1 METPPCLDR
10 EIVTGR
16 PARTSAVR
24 ALVCLLGVAISVG
37 CTRPTDAWIADLD
50 DPNELTR
57 RLAALA
63 LREVPTRDS
72 EKAVLALTRATTDRR
87 GSVAR
92 AAVDSL
98 RALHDVAV
106 PLLLSR
112 FGEPA
117 TSARDRR
124 AIVFAL
130 SGIGLEATRAILYRM
145 PKIDDPDDR
154 LELARAIARSD
165 DVDNALPLLLDAM
178 QDDERA
184 STRSFAVLAVSLV
197 LAENDTRTAE
207 SDALRDALIRAT
219 TDDDRAV
226 RIYAVRALARL
237 ATLDQRALRA
247 IENVLESAERQSLR
261 RTAILALAP
270 RYVAALADREVNTA
284 AAAHAEAALA
294 RCGDAAI
301 PALVEVLRR
310 DDPQHA
316 AIAADRLVSRGAPS
330 VEPLLELLAE
340 EDFSKTT
347 LVVDTLARIGV
358 PAIDSLIETV
368 RFGLW
373 RARPNAAA
381 ALGRIPAG
389 ASRSVPVLTELLEDE
404 TSPVRLAA
412 ILALARLLPA
422 SLTSYDAVRAAAA
435 TLDRSPAIDQAIER
449 FAAAQTRARGG

>member
-1 METPPCLDR
+1 MEMPACLDR
-10 EIVTGR
+10 DIVTRR

-24 ALVCLLGVAISVG
+24 ALVCMLGVAFCVG

-63 LREVPTRDS
+63 LREAPRDDA
-72 EKAVLALTRATTDRR
+72 ERAVVALTRATTDRQ

-98 RALHDVAV
+98 RACHDVAV

-112 FGEPA
+112 FSEPQ
-117 TSARDRR
+117 TPARDRR

-130 SGIGLEATRAILYRM
+130 SGIGLEATRAILQRL
-145 PKIDDPDDR
+145 PEIDDPDDR

-165 DVDNALPLLLDAM
+165 DADSALPLLLDAM
-178 QDDERA
+178 QDDEPA
-184 STRSFAVLAVSLV
+184 STRSFAVLAVSLA
-197 LAENDTRTAE
+197 LAEDETHAAE
-207 SDALRDALIRAT
+207 PDALRDALIRAT
-219 TDDDRAV
+219 TDEDRSV

-237 ATLDQRALRA
+237 AALDQRALRA
-247 IENVLESAERQSLR
+247 IEDVLESAERQALR

-270 RYVAALADREVNTA
+270 RYVAALADRDADAA

-301 PALVEVLRR
+301 PALVEILRR

-316 AIAADRLVSRGAPS
+316 AVAADRLVSRGVAS
-330 VEPLLELLAE
+330 VEPLIDLLGE

-358 PAIDSLIETV
+358 PAVDSLIETV

-373 RARPNAAA
+373 RVRPSAAA

-389 ASRSVPVLTELLEDE
+389 ASRSVPVLTNLLEDD

-422 SLTSYDAVRAAAA
+422 SLASHEAVRAAAV

-449 FAAAQTRARGG
+449 FAAAQRRVRGG